1 MSSCLTGRL
10 TGSVALLQRERT
22 LDKKRLA
29 EDVARRNAIA
39 QEKKMPASLEVEH
52 NPSTQN
58 PSTTGLGNGLAH
70 VEIQKNS
77 VGQTTRVKPEVLN
90 SNSSRGPLATQKPKK
105 TLDVSGN
112 SETSRKTQTRINAW
126 TPVREKILGT
136 LPRKYS
142 QPDHTKRLE
151 RIYCAIVTS
160 PVSLSVP
167 YILIPLSFL
176 IEDFLIYCSME
187 TDTFLLA
194 R

>member
-1 MSSCLTGRL
+1 
-10 TGSVALLQRERT
+10 
-22 LDKKRLA
+22 
-29 EDVARRNAIA
+29 
-39 QEKKMPASLEVEH
+39 MPASLEVEH

-58 PSTTGLGNGLAH
+58 PSTTGLGSGLAH

-160 PVSLSVP
+160 PGCALGDIVRCCGCSVLQVNE
-167 YILIPLSFL
+167 YLATLVKHGHVARKKTRTNLAYFVQSSDDNDEIR
-176 IEDFLIYCSME
+176 SM
-187 TDTFLLA
+187 LPRA
-194 R
+194 KIRSQRR